1 MLPRDAFFAPKETV
15 PVGQA
20 VGRICVEQI
29 TPYPPGMPVIIPG
42 SASPPSS
49 WTTCAAAS
57 ARACSSPTPL
67 IPPSTRSVWS
77 AGVDRDIRHRDR
89 PCALVLWPGRP
100 RHLRNR
106 TGSTNSTRRP
116 ARVAGR
122 RCRAKL
128 RVSLRVPSAAPRS
141 TAALTRAKMAPC
153 RAAASRT
160 SRHPRCA
167 SVPSVPQRRD
177 RHARFCVPRTV
188 RVTSA
193 VMVLFSCSR

>member
-1 MLPRDAFFAPKETV
+1 MLPRDAFFARRKPSRSARRSDVSAPSRSPRTR
-15 PVGQA
+15 PA
-20 VGRICVEQI
+20 YRSSS
-29 TPYPPGMPVIIPG
+29 PG

-67 IPPSTRSVWS
+67 IPPSTRSVS
-77 AGVDRDIRHRDR
+77 LAGVDRDIRHRDR

-128 RVSLRVPSAAPRS
+128 RVSLRLPSAAPRS

-167 SVPSVPQRRD
+167 SVPSVPHLPGGGLPDSLED
-177 RHARFCVPRTV
+177 R
-188 RVTSA
+188 SG
-193 VMVLFSCSR
+193 